1 MGALEGSVGE
11 IVAPGVELIA
21 HVGLIVQR
29 FFGVDDDTE
38 VVAHGVRHVLIGGVI
53 EIVDHGRGQIVAAHG
68 CGNGMGDEKA
78 GADHAEEDDGRHHDN
93 GENGIENGFP
103 SFPQALFGGIDRSCS
118 IAARIR
124 LPLFLF
130 ARCAHVV
137 HSSHT
142 ITYVSPAAILCS
154 LYRNPPEDARAIRF
168 FSPLRHRNFTD
179 FHEKQAANHE
189 KTGAPWKQ
197 RENAT
202 ASRQKTCPLASMAL

>member
-1 MGALEGSVGE
+1 
-11 IVAPGVELIA
+11 
-21 HVGLIVQR
+21 
-29 FFGVDDDTE
+29 
-38 VVAHGVRHVLIGGVI
+38 
-53 EIVDHGRGQIVAAHG
+53 
-68 CGNGMGDEKA
+68 
-78 GADHAEEDDGRHHDN
+78 
-93 GENGIENGFP
+93 GIENGFP

-197 RENAT
+197 REKSAAN
-202 ASRQKTCPLASMAL
+202 RQKTCPLASMAL